1 MFPMEP
7 MSEMHVGDGVSIISM
22 CKTVTENN
30 DTNSMWFAQ
39 VILFDQDCDW
49 HSAQVWFLLRAKTF
63 LR

>member
-7 MSEMHVGDGVSIISM
+7 MSEMHVGEGVSIISV

-39 VILFDQDCDW
+39 VIPF
-49 HSAQVWFLLRAKTF
+49 TF
-63 LR
+63 RSRL